1 MNYKLLNSLKKKLK
15 EKKPTIGSWIQ
26 SPSLTNAEILAKNG
40 YDWIA
45 IDMEHGQINYSEHE
59 NLVRVI
65 EASNCVPLTRVSKS
79 DSDQVKHA
87 LDSGSYGVILP
98 MIKNFQKLSS
108 LIESILL
115 PPVGNRSVGFCR
127 ANNYGDEVDNYL
139 KKFKRPI
146 IVPMIENVE
155 VFKDLDKISN
165 ILHVD
170 ALFIG
175 PYDLSSS
182 LKKPGK
188 FNDKSFKALE
198 RQFLKMCSK
207 NKMTAGI
214 HVVSNDI
221 KEVKNKIK
229 TGYKFVAFC
238 TDTKFLSYSSKIKNF
253 F

>member
-1 MNYKLLNSLKKKLK
+1 MNYKLIDNLRKKLK
-15 EKKPTIGSWIQ
+15 EKKPTVGGWIQ
-26 SPSLTNAEILAKNG
+26 SPSLINAEILAKNG

-65 EASNCVPLTRVSKS
+65 ESNNCVPLTRVSKS

-98 MIKNFQKLSS
+98 MIKNFQELSN
-108 LIESILL
+108 LIKSILL

-127 ANNYGDEVDNYL
+127 ANNYGDEVDDYL
-139 KKFKRPI
+139 KKFKRPF

-155 VFKDLDKISN
+155 VFKDLDKILK
-165 ILHVD
+165 IPFLD

-188 FNDKSFKALE
+188 FDDKSFKTLE
-198 RQFLKMCSK
+198 KQLLKSCLK
-207 NKMTAGI
+207 NRITAGI
-214 HVVSNDI
+214 HVVSHNFQ
-221 KEVKNKIK
+221 EVKKKIK
-229 TGYKFVAFC
+229 LGYNFVAFC
-238 TDTKFLSYSSKIKNF
+238 TDTKFLSHSSKIKKF
-253 F
+253 L